1 MSIEVGTTDTVD
13 KPLRADARRNRTR
26 VMEEARTAFAECGCD
41 LPMEELA
48 RRAGVGVGTVYRHFP
63 NKEALLDAL
72 LVDQL
77 TEILARTRE
86 ALERDDAWEAFRE
99 LVRGGAEMQ
108 AEDIAFCEVVMSR
121 KAISDSAAVAVVRA
135 ELEAETTKLLERAKA
150 GGRLRADFTL
160 EDVPVLFASIA
171 GAIRAA
177 GPDGPWRRQVE
188 YALDGLR
195 AS

>member
-1 MSIEVGTTDTVD
+1 MSIDIGTVE
-13 KPLRADARRNRTR
+13 KPLRADARRNRAL
-26 VMEEARTAFAECGCD
+26 VLEVARAAFAECGCD

-63 NKEALLDAL
+63 NKDALLDAL
-72 LVDQL
+72 LLDQL
-77 TEILARTRE
+77 TAIVARTRE

-108 AEDIAFCEVVMSR
+108 AEDIAFCEIVMIR
-121 KAISDSAAVAVVRA
+121 KATSDSAAVALVRA
-135 ELEAETTKLLERAKA
+135 ELEAETTKLIERAQA
-150 GGRLRADFTL
+150 EGGLRADFTL
-160 EDVPVLFASIA
+160 EDVPVLFASIS

-188 YALDGLR
+188 FALDGLR
-195 AS
+195 A